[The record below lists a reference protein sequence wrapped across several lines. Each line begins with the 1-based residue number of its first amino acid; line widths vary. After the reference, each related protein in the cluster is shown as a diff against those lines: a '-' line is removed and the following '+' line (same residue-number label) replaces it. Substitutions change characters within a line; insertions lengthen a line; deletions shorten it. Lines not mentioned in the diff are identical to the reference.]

1 MWLTIAPGP
10 TRPVHLIAEARS
22 LEGNLHNRRAFG
34 PRVGCSSWHRATASR
49 RENDNVA
56 DRASIR
62 SQVRPGRSLPLPDV
76 VLAPGGGR
84 KAILQICSQPLARGG
99 AQRILVKK
107 ALDVSRS
114 RAKPEAGIGKRE
126 AGRARRGRPYESLKP
141 APSKDIDFASP
152 TPGSWDMP
160 SLTHTPSTNDFDL
173 EASRRRYPTCITLQG
188 LQTEEECR
196 PGAEGEKVA

>member
-1 MWLTIAPGP
+1 MPGRFGP
-10 TRPVHLIAEARS
+10 DPACPVHPTAEARS

-34 PRVGCSSWHRATASR
+34 SRVGCSSWHRATASR

-99 AQRILVKK
+99 AQRILVRK

-114 RAKPEAGIGKRE
+114 KAKPQAGIGKRE

-141 APSKDIDFASP
+141 APSKDIDFAVD
-152 TPGSWDMP
+152 GS
-160 SLTHTPSTNDFDL
+160 
-173 EASRRRYPTCITLQG
+173 
-188 LQTEEECR
+188 CR
-196 PGAEGEKVA
+196 A